1 MTVKEFIFA
10 LINFLILA
18 FALYKIG
25 RKLVVKIFAQRRE
38 KIQASLEQAE
48 QAKAHAKELTQ
59 QIETSREENERQRQQ
74 LADDAEKTAQTKSDA
89 ILSAGQAVA
98 AQVLS
103 DVDDLERQLRD
114 EMQTRITHQ
123 TVEKVAEKTREVLR
137 MAEFDPYR
145 AALVRQNL
153 QSLQTLLR
161 AYPSDQLRLQANGL
175 LRASVTSAEPLRLEQ
190 RNMLRQLLQE
200 TFADGARQYPV
211 QLQTEVDPSLIAG
224 LCLQV
229 GDTVYDGTIHHQL
242 LTLLEDIPPV
252 DSTRGNLMDN
262 ILHTLHQA
270 DNCMD
275 VYQIGTVVQV
285 YDGICKISGLADC
298 MAGEMLKFH
307 NGIIGM
313 VQDLEPD
320 TVGCVLL
327 GNYTRVQKGDR
338 VRRTGH
344 VMSVPVGEVLIGRV
358 VNALGEPVDGQG
370 VIHTT
375 HSRPIES
382 PAPSVLDRQSVS
394 VPLQTGLKAVDALVP
409 IGRGQR
415 ELIIGDR
422 QTGKTAIAL
431 DTIIN
436 QKGKDVICIYVA
448 IGQKESTVAGVV
460 KKLRQTGAMDYSIVV
475 CAHASEA
482 APMLYIAPYAG
493 AAMAEYFMYQGKDV
507 LIVYDDLSKQAV
519 AYREISLIL
528 QRPPGREAYPGDVF
542 YLHSRLLERAAR
554 LSPEAGGGSIT
565 ALPIIETQAG
575 DISAYIP
582 TNVISITDGQIFL
595 ETDLFHAGVRPAIN
609 VGLSVSRVGGAAQ
622 LGAMKQTA
630 GQMRMDLAQY
640 RELASFA
647 QFGSDLD
654 QATRKTLHRGE
665 RMTEILKQKQYQPMS
680 ATDQIVIIFAASRGY
695 CDDIEVS
702 QIAHFE
708 TELIAYVHQ
717 TYPELQAAV
726 MSGKKLDQ
734 AAMERLSQKI
744 EAFKK
749 LFV

>member
-1 MTVKEFIFA
+1 MTLKEFIFA

-25 RKLVVKIFAQRRE
+25 RKMVVKIFATRRD
-38 KIQASLEQAE
+38 KIRDSLEKSE
-48 QAKAHAKELTQ
+48 QAKENAK
-59 QIETSREENERQRQQ
+59 QIAQKMETSREENTRQCEQLTADAQKAGRER
-74 LADDAEKTAQTKSDA
+74 ADA
-89 ILSAGQAVA
+89 ILRNGEASAQQTLQEVGE
-98 AQVLS
+98 
-103 DVDDLERQLRD
+103 LERQLRD
-114 EMQTRITHQ
+114 EMQSKLARQ
-123 TVEKVAEKTREVLR
+123 TVTQVAALTGQALR
-137 MAEFDPYR
+137 SPAFDPYR
-145 AALVRQNL
+145 AKLVDQDLTALRK
-153 QSLQTLLR
+153 SLQ
-161 AYPSDQLRLQANGL
+161 AYPSDRLRLQTQGL
-175 LRASVTSAEPLRLEQ
+175 LQASVWSAEPLRAEE
-190 RNMLRQLLQE
+190 RDSLRQMLQE
-200 TFADGARQYPV
+200 TFAENGRQYRI
-211 QLQTEVDPSLIAG
+211 QLQTEVDPAQIAG

-229 GDTVYDGTIHHQL
+229 GDTVYDGTIRHQL
-242 LTLLEDIPPV
+242 ELLMENIPPV
-252 DSTRGNLMDN
+252 DSAKGELLHSITE
-262 ILHTLHQA
+262 ILQQA
-270 DNCMD
+270 DCNLD
-275 VYQIGTVVQV
+275 IYQVGTVTQV
-285 YDGICKISGLADC
+285 YDGICRISGLADC

-320 TVGCVLL
+320 NVGCVLL
-327 GNYTRVQKGDR
+327 GNYSRIQKGDA

-344 VMSVPVGEVLIGRV
+344 VMSVPVGDALIGRV

-370 VIHTT
+370 VIHTSQ
-375 HSRPIES
+375 SRPIES

-460 KKLRQTGAMDYSIVV
+460 KKLRQTGAMEYSIVV

-493 AAMAEYFMYQGKDV
+493 AAMAEYFMYQGRDV

-554 LSPEAGGGSIT
+554 LSKEAGGGSIT

-595 ETDLFHAGVRPAIN
+595 ETDLFHSGVRPAIN

-630 GQMRMDLAQY
+630 GQLRMDLAQY

-680 ATDQIVIIFAASRGY
+680 ATDQIIIIFAASHGY
-695 CDDIEVS
+695 CDDIEVVD
-702 QIAHFE
+702 IARFE
-708 TELIAYVHQ
+708 TELIAYVHKND
-717 TYPELQAAV
+717 PELTDV
-726 MSGKKLDQ
+726 VCSGKKLDE
-734 AAMERLSQKI
+734 AAITRLSQTI

-749 LFV
+749 LF

>member
-1 MTVKEFIFA
+1 MTLKEFIFA
-10 LINFLILA
+10 LINFLILV

-25 RKLVVKIFAQRRE
+25 RKMVVKIFATRRD
-38 KIQASLEQAE
+38 KIRDSLEKSE
-48 QAKAHAKELTQ
+48 QAKENAK
-59 QIETSREENERQRQQ
+59 QIAQKMETSREENTRQCEQLTADAQKAGRER
-74 LADDAEKTAQTKSDA
+74 ADA
-89 ILSAGQAVA
+89 ILRNGEASAQQTLQEVGE
-98 AQVLS
+98 
-103 DVDDLERQLRD
+103 LERQLRD
-114 EMQTRITHQ
+114 EMQSKLARQ
-123 TVEKVAEKTREVLR
+123 TVTQVAALTGQALR
-137 MAEFDPYR
+137 SPAFDPYR
-145 AALVRQNL
+145 AKLVDQDLTALRK
-153 QSLQTLLR
+153 SLR
-161 AYPSDQLRLQANGL
+161 AYPSDRLRLQTQGL
-175 LRASVTSAEPLRLEQ
+175 LQASVWSAEPLRAEE
-190 RNMLRQLLQE
+190 RDSLRQMLQE
-200 TFADGARQYPV
+200 TFAENGRQYRI
-211 QLQTEVDPSLIAG
+211 QLQTEVDPAQIAG

-229 GDTVYDGTIHHQL
+229 GDTVYDGTIRHQL
-242 LTLLEDIPPV
+242 ELLTENIPPV
-252 DSTRGNLMDN
+252 DSAKGELLHSITE
-262 ILHTLHQA
+262 ILQQA
-270 DNCMD
+270 DCNLD
-275 VYQIGTVVQV
+275 IYQVGTVTQV
-285 YDGICKISGLADC
+285 YDGICRISGLADC

-320 TVGCVLL
+320 NVGCVLL
-327 GNYTRVQKGDR
+327 GNYSRIQKGDA

-344 VMSVPVGEVLIGRV
+344 VMSVPVGDALIGRV

-370 VIHTT
+370 VILT
-375 HSRPIES
+375 SQPRPIES

-460 KKLRQTGAMDYSIVV
+460 KKLRQTGAMEYSIVV

-493 AAMAEYFMYQGKDV
+493 AAMAEYFMYQGRDV

-554 LSPEAGGGSIT
+554 LSKEAGGGSIT

-595 ETDLFHAGVRPAIN
+595 ETDLFHSGVRPAIN

-630 GQMRMDLAQY
+630 GQLRMDLAQY

-680 ATDQIVIIFAASRGY
+680 ATDQIIIIFAASHGY
-695 CDDIEVS
+695 CDDIEVVD
-702 QIAHFE
+702 IARFE
-708 TELIAYVHQ
+708 TELIAYVHKND
-717 TYPELQAAV
+717 PELTDV
-726 MSGKKLDQ
+726 VCSGKKLDE
-734 AAMERLSQKI
+734 AAITRLSQTI

-749 LFV
+749 LF

>member
-1 MTVKEFIFA
+1 MTLKEFIFA

-25 RKLVVKIFAQRRE
+25 RKMVVKIFATRRD
-38 KIQASLEQAE
+38 KIRDSLEKSE
-48 QAKAHAKELTQ
+48 QAKENAK
-59 QIETSREENERQRQQ
+59 QIAQKMETSREENTRQCEQLTADAQKAGRER
-74 LADDAEKTAQTKSDA
+74 ADA
-89 ILSAGQAVA
+89 ILRNGEASAQQTLQEVGE
-98 AQVLS
+98 
-103 DVDDLERQLRD
+103 LERQLRD
-114 EMQTRITHQ
+114 EMQSKLARQ
-123 TVEKVAEKTREVLR
+123 TVTQVAALTGQALR
-137 MAEFDPYR
+137 SPAFDPYR
-145 AALVRQNL
+145 AKLVDQDLTALRK
-153 QSLQTLLR
+153 SLQ
-161 AYPSDQLRLQANGL
+161 AYPSDRLRLQTQGL
-175 LRASVTSAEPLRLEQ
+175 LQASVWSAEPLRAEE
-190 RNMLRQLLQE
+190 RDSLRQMLQE
-200 TFADGARQYPV
+200 TFAENGRQYRI
-211 QLQTEVDPSLIAG
+211 QLQTEVDPAQIAG

-229 GDTVYDGTIHHQL
+229 GDTVYDGTIRHQL
-242 LTLLEDIPPV
+242 ELLTENIPPV
-252 DSTRGNLMDN
+252 DSAKGELLHSVTE
-262 ILHTLHQA
+262 ILQQA
-270 DNCMD
+270 DCNLD
-275 VYQIGTVVQV
+275 IYQVGTVTQV
-285 YDGICKISGLADC
+285 YDGICRISGLADC

-320 TVGCVLL
+320 NVGCVLL
-327 GNYTRVQKGDR
+327 GNYSRIQKGDA

-344 VMSVPVGEVLIGRV
+344 VMSVPVGDALIGRV

-370 VIHTT
+370 VIHTSQT
-375 HSRPIES
+375 RPIES

-460 KKLRQTGAMDYSIVV
+460 KKLRQTGAMEYSIVV

-493 AAMAEYFMYQGKDV
+493 AAMAEYFMYQGRDV

-554 LSPEAGGGSIT
+554 LSKEAGGGSIT

-595 ETDLFHAGVRPAIN
+595 ETDLFHSGVRPAIN

-630 GQMRMDLAQY
+630 GQLRMDLAQY

-680 ATDQIVIIFAASRGY
+680 ATDQIIIIFAASHGY
-695 CDDIEVS
+695 CDDIEVVD
-702 QIAHFE
+702 IARFE
-708 TELIAYVHQ
+708 TELIAYVHKND
-717 TYPELQAAV
+717 PELTDV
-726 MSGKKLDQ
+726 VCSGKKLDE
-734 AAMERLSQKI
+734 AAITRLSQTI

-749 LFV
+749 LF

>member
-1 MTVKEFIFA
+1 MTLKEFIFA
-10 LINFLILA
+10 LINFLILV

-25 RKLVVKIFAQRRE
+25 RKMVVKIFATRRD
-38 KIQASLEQAE
+38 KIRDSLEKSE
-48 QAKAHAKELTQ
+48 QAKENAK
-59 QIETSREENERQRQQ
+59 QIAQKMETSREENTRQCEQLTADAQKAGRER
-74 LADDAEKTAQTKSDA
+74 ADA
-89 ILSAGQAVA
+89 ILRNGEASAQQTLQEVGE
-98 AQVLS
+98 
-103 DVDDLERQLRD
+103 LERQLRD
-114 EMQTRITHQ
+114 EMQSKLARQ
-123 TVEKVAEKTREVLR
+123 TVTQVAALTGQALR
-137 MAEFDPYR
+137 SPAFDPYR
-145 AALVRQNL
+145 AKLVDQDLTALRK
-153 QSLQTLLR
+153 SLR
-161 AYPSDQLRLQANGL
+161 AYPSDRLRLQTQGL
-175 LRASVTSAEPLRLEQ
+175 LQASVWSAEPLRAEE
-190 RNMLRQLLQE
+190 RDSLRQMLQE
-200 TFADGARQYPV
+200 TFAENGRQYRI
-211 QLQTEVDPSLIAG
+211 QLQTEVDPAQIAG

-229 GDTVYDGTIHHQL
+229 GDTVYDGTIRHQL
-242 LTLLEDIPPV
+242 ELLTENIPPV
-252 DSTRGNLMDN
+252 DSAKGELLHSITE
-262 ILHTLHQA
+262 ILQQA
-270 DNCMD
+270 DCNLD
-275 VYQIGTVVQV
+275 IYQVGTVTQV
-285 YDGICKISGLADC
+285 YDGICRISGLADC

-320 TVGCVLL
+320 NVGCVLL
-327 GNYTRVQKGDR
+327 GNYSRIQKGDA

-344 VMSVPVGEVLIGRV
+344 VMSVPVGDALIGRV

-370 VIHTT
+370 VIHTSQT
-375 HSRPIES
+375 RPIES

-436 QKGKDVICIYVA
+436 QKGKDVVCIYVA

-460 KKLRQTGAMDYSIVV
+460 KKLRQTGAMEYSIVV

-493 AAMAEYFMYQGKDV
+493 AAMAEYFMYQGRDV

-554 LSPEAGGGSIT
+554 LSKEAGGGSIT

-595 ETDLFHAGVRPAIN
+595 ETDLFHSGVRPAIN

-630 GQMRMDLAQY
+630 GQLRMDLAQY

-680 ATDQIVIIFAASRGY
+680 ATDQIIIIFAASHGY
-695 CDDIEVS
+695 CDDIEVVD
-702 QIAHFE
+702 IARFE
-708 TELIAYVHQ
+708 TELIAYVHKND
-717 TYPELQAAV
+717 PELTDV
-726 MSGKKLDQ
+726 VCSGKKLDE
-734 AAMERLSQKI
+734 AAITRLSQTI

-749 LFV
+749 LF

>member
-1 MTVKEFIFA
+1 MTLKEFIFA
-10 LINFLILA
+10 LINFLILV

-25 RKLVVKIFAQRRE
+25 RKMVVKIFATRRD
-38 KIQASLEQAE
+38 KIRDSLEKSE
-48 QAKAHAKELTQ
+48 QAKENAK
-59 QIETSREENERQRQQ
+59 QIAQKMETSREENARQCEQLTADAQKAGRER
-74 LADDAEKTAQTKSDA
+74 ADA
-89 ILSAGQAVA
+89 ILRNGEASAQQTLQEVGE
-98 AQVLS
+98 
-103 DVDDLERQLRD
+103 LERQLRD
-114 EMQTRITHQ
+114 EMQSKLARQ
-123 TVEKVAEKTREVLR
+123 TVTQVAALTGQALR
-137 MAEFDPYR
+137 SPAFDPYR
-145 AALVRQNL
+145 AKLVDQDLTALRK
-153 QSLQTLLR
+153 SLQ
-161 AYPSDQLRLQANGL
+161 AYPSDRLRLQTQGL
-175 LRASVTSAEPLRLEQ
+175 LQASVWSAEPLRAEE
-190 RNMLRQLLQE
+190 RDSLRQMLQE
-200 TFADGARQYPV
+200 TFAENGRQYRI
-211 QLQTEVDPSLIAG
+211 QLQTEVDPAQIAG

-229 GDTVYDGTIHHQL
+229 GDTVYDGTIRHQL
-242 LTLLEDIPPV
+242 ELLTENIPPV
-252 DSTRGNLMDN
+252 DSAKGELLHSITE
-262 ILHTLHQA
+262 ILQQA
-270 DNCMD
+270 DCNLD
-275 VYQIGTVVQV
+275 IYQVGTVTQV
-285 YDGICKISGLADC
+285 YDGICRISGLADC

-320 TVGCVLL
+320 NVGCVLL
-327 GNYTRVQKGDR
+327 GNYSRIQKGDA

-344 VMSVPVGEVLIGRV
+344 VMSVPVGDALIGRV

-370 VIHTT
+370 VIHTSQT
-375 HSRPIES
+375 RPIES

-460 KKLRQTGAMDYSIVV
+460 KKLRQTGAMEYSIVV

-493 AAMAEYFMYQGKDV
+493 AAMAEYFMYQGRDV

-554 LSPEAGGGSIT
+554 LSKEAGGGSIT

-595 ETDLFHAGVRPAIN
+595 ETDLFHSGVRPAIN

-630 GQMRMDLAQY
+630 GQLRMDLAQY

-680 ATDQIVIIFAASRGY
+680 ATDQIIIIFAASHGY
-695 CDDIEVS
+695 CDDIEVVD
-702 QIAHFE
+702 IARFE
-708 TELIAYVHQ
+708 TELIAYVHKND
-717 TYPELQAAV
+717 PELTDV
-726 MSGKKLDQ
+726 VCSGKKLDE
-734 AAMERLSQKI
+734 AAITRLSQTI

-749 LFV
+749 LF

>member
-1 MTVKEFIFA
+1 MTLKEFIFA
-10 LINFLILA
+10 LINFLILV

-25 RKLVVKIFAQRRE
+25 RKMVVKIFATRRD
-38 KIQASLEQAE
+38 KIRDSLEKSE
-48 QAKAHAKELTQ
+48 QAKENAK
-59 QIETSREENERQRQQ
+59 QIAQKMETSREENTRQCEQLTADAQKAGRER
-74 LADDAEKTAQTKSDA
+74 ADA
-89 ILSAGQAVA
+89 ILRNGEASAQQTLQEVGE
-98 AQVLS
+98 
-103 DVDDLERQLRD
+103 LERQLRD
-114 EMQTRITHQ
+114 EMQSKLARQ
-123 TVEKVAEKTREVLR
+123 TVTQVAALTGQALR
-137 MAEFDPYR
+137 SPAFDPYR
-145 AALVRQNL
+145 AKLVDQDLTALRK
-153 QSLQTLLR
+153 SLR
-161 AYPSDQLRLQANGL
+161 AYPSDRLRLQTQGL
-175 LRASVTSAEPLRLEQ
+175 LQASVWSAEPLRAEE
-190 RNMLRQLLQE
+190 RDSLRQMLQE
-200 TFADGARQYPV
+200 TFAENGRQYRI
-211 QLQTEVDPSLIAG
+211 QLQTEIDPAQIAG

-229 GDTVYDGTIHHQL
+229 GDTVYDGTIRHQL
-242 LTLLEDIPPV
+242 ELLTENIPPV
-252 DSTRGNLMDN
+252 DSAKGELLHSITE
-262 ILHTLHQA
+262 ILQQA
-270 DNCMD
+270 DCNLD
-275 VYQIGTVVQV
+275 IYQVGTVTQV
-285 YDGICKISGLADC
+285 YDGICRISGLADC

-320 TVGCVLL
+320 NVGCVLL
-327 GNYTRVQKGDR
+327 GNYSRIQKGDA

-344 VMSVPVGEVLIGRV
+344 VMSVPVGDALIGRV

-370 VIHTT
+370 VIHTSQT
-375 HSRPIES
+375 RPIES

-460 KKLRQTGAMDYSIVV
+460 KKLRQTGAMEYSIVV

-493 AAMAEYFMYQGKDV
+493 AAMAEYFMYQGRDV

-554 LSPEAGGGSIT
+554 LSKEAGGGSIT

-595 ETDLFHAGVRPAIN
+595 ETDLFHSGVRPAIN

-630 GQMRMDLAQY
+630 GQLRMDLAQY

-680 ATDQIVIIFAASRGY
+680 ATDQIIIIFAASHGY
-695 CDDIEVS
+695 CDDIEVVD
-702 QIAHFE
+702 IARFE
-708 TELIAYVHQ
+708 TELIAYVHKND
-717 TYPELQAAV
+717 PELTDV
-726 MSGKKLDQ
+726 VCSGKKLDE
-734 AAMERLSQKI
+734 AAITRLSQTI

-749 LFV
+749 LF

>member
-1 MTVKEFIFA
+1 MTLKEFIFA
-10 LINFLILA
+10 LINFLILV

-25 RKLVVKIFAQRRE
+25 RKMVVKIFATRRD
-38 KIQASLEQAE
+38 KIRDSLEKSE
-48 QAKAHAKELTQ
+48 QAKENAK
-59 QIETSREENERQRQQ
+59 QIAQKMETSREENTRQCEQLTADAQKAGRER
-74 LADDAEKTAQTKSDA
+74 ADA
-89 ILSAGQAVA
+89 ILRNGEASAQQTLQEVGE
-98 AQVLS
+98 
-103 DVDDLERQLRD
+103 LEHQLRD
-114 EMQTRITHQ
+114 EMQSKLARQ
-123 TVEKVAEKTREVLR
+123 TVTQVAALTGQALR
-137 MAEFDPYR
+137 SPAFDPYR
-145 AALVRQNL
+145 AKLVDQDLTALRK
-153 QSLQTLLR
+153 SLQ
-161 AYPSDQLRLQANGL
+161 AYPSDRLRLQTQGL
-175 LRASVTSAEPLRLEQ
+175 LQASVWSAEPLRAEE
-190 RNMLRQLLQE
+190 RDSLRQMLQE
-200 TFADGARQYPV
+200 TFAENGRQYRI
-211 QLQTEVDPSLIAG
+211 QLQTEVDPAQIAG

-229 GDTVYDGTIHHQL
+229 GDTVYDGTIRHQL
-242 LTLLEDIPPV
+242 ELLTEHIPPV
-252 DSTRGNLMDN
+252 DSAKGELLHSITE
-262 ILHTLHQA
+262 ILQQA
-270 DNCMD
+270 DCNLD
-275 VYQIGTVVQV
+275 IYQVGTVTQV
-285 YDGICKISGLADC
+285 YDGICRISGLADC

-320 TVGCVLL
+320 NVGCVLL
-327 GNYTRVQKGDR
+327 GNYSRIQKGDA

-344 VMSVPVGEVLIGRV
+344 VMSVPVGDALIGRV

-370 VIHTT
+370 VIHTSQT
-375 HSRPIES
+375 RPIES

-460 KKLRQTGAMDYSIVV
+460 KKLRQTGAMEYSIVV

-493 AAMAEYFMYQGKDV
+493 AAMAEYFMYQGRDV

-554 LSPEAGGGSIT
+554 LSKEAGGGSIT

-595 ETDLFHAGVRPAIN
+595 ETDLFHSGVRPAIN

-630 GQMRMDLAQY
+630 GQLRMDLAQY

-665 RMTEILKQKQYQPMS
+665 RMTEILKQKQYQPMP
-680 ATDQIVIIFAASRGY
+680 ATDQIIIIFAASHGY
-695 CDDIEVS
+695 CDDIEVVD
-702 QIAHFE
+702 IARFE
-708 TELIAYVHQ
+708 TELIAYVHKNDPKL
-717 TYPELQAAV
+717 TDV
-726 MSGKKLDQ
+726 VCSGKKLDE
-734 AAMERLSQKI
+734 AAITRLSQTI

-749 LFV
+749 LF

>member
-1 MTVKEFIFA
+1 MTLKEFIFA

-25 RKLVVKIFAQRRE
+25 RKMVVKIFATRRD
-38 KIQASLEQAE
+38 KIRDSLEKSE
-48 QAKAHAKELTQ
+48 QAKENAK
-59 QIETSREENERQRQQ
+59 QIAQKMETSREENTRQCEQLTADAQKAGRER
-74 LADDAEKTAQTKSDA
+74 ADA
-89 ILSAGQAVA
+89 ILRNGEASAQQTLQEVGE
-98 AQVLS
+98 
-103 DVDDLERQLRD
+103 LERQLRD
-114 EMQTRITHQ
+114 EMQSKLARQ
-123 TVEKVAEKTREVLR
+123 TVTQVAELTGQALR
-137 MAEFDPYR
+137 SPAFDPYR
-145 AALVRQNL
+145 AKLVDQDLTALRK
-153 QSLQTLLR
+153 SLQ
-161 AYPSDQLRLQANGL
+161 AYPSDRLRLQTQGL
-175 LRASVTSAEPLRLEQ
+175 LQASVWSAEPLRAEE
-190 RNMLRQLLQE
+190 RDSLRQMLQE
-200 TFADGARQYPV
+200 TFAENGRQYRI
-211 QLQTEVDPSLIAG
+211 QLQTEVDPAQIAG

-229 GDTVYDGTIHHQL
+229 GDTVYDGTIRHQL
-242 LTLLEDIPPV
+242 ELLTENIPPV
-252 DSTRGNLMDN
+252 DSAKGELLHSITE
-262 ILHTLHQA
+262 ILQQA
-270 DNCMD
+270 DCNLD
-275 VYQIGTVVQV
+275 IYQVGTVTQV
-285 YDGICKISGLADC
+285 YDGICRISGLADC

-320 TVGCVLL
+320 NVGCVLL
-327 GNYTRVQKGDR
+327 GNYSRIQKGDA

-344 VMSVPVGEVLIGRV
+344 VMSVPVGDALIGRV

-370 VIHTT
+370 VIHTSQT
-375 HSRPIES
+375 RPIES

-460 KKLRQTGAMDYSIVV
+460 KKLRQTGAMEYSIVV

-493 AAMAEYFMYQGKDV
+493 AAMAEYFMYQGRDV

-554 LSPEAGGGSIT
+554 LSKEAGGGSIT

-595 ETDLFHAGVRPAIN
+595 ETDLFHSGVRPAIN

-630 GQMRMDLAQY
+630 GQLRMDLAQY

-680 ATDQIVIIFAASRGY
+680 ATDQIIIIFAASHGY
-695 CDDIEVS
+695 CDDIEVVD
-702 QIAHFE
+702 IARFE
-708 TELIAYVHQ
+708 TELIAYVHKND
-717 TYPELQAAV
+717 PELTDV
-726 MSGKKLDQ
+726 VCSGKKLDE
-734 AAMERLSQKI
+734 AAITRLSQTI

-749 LFV
+749 LF